1 MRRLSLFSLLAIVL
15 FGTACAGPEIA
26 QENTPQEPPPQ
37 EKTNQEAAPGENA
50 TPPTPARIGRDR
62 SGPRSHHLKTT
73 PFGIH

>member
-1 MRRLSLFSLLAIVL
+1 MRRLSLFSLLAIVI

-26 QENTPQEPPPQ
+26 RENTPQGKTPH

-50 TPPTPARIGRDR
+50 TPPTPARINRDR
-62 SGPRSHHLKTT
+62 SGPRSHHLKTA